1 MEPVIAKHLLG
12 ALEAAGR
19 AARLFAD
26 RCVAGMRWNEER
38 VRANLEGSFADA
50 MKRAADEGYD
60 NA

>member
-12 ALEAAGR
+12 ALEVAGR

-60 NA
+60 NP